1 MTKGITAHVLDWLGL
16 GSEEVGGDPFGY
28 PDERLTSQGTEG
40 DDEGQL
46 IPLPRRQNQAIN
58 CPIVRAEPQTMDEA
72 TAVADEIKRQNPVL
86 LNLEEVEREE
96 ARRIRDFLGGVT
108 YGLNGYMRKVGSW
121 VYVCA
126 PFDMPVEK
134 LVLDPSRQ
142 GPDRFEADFAAE
154 FVEQY

>member
-1 MTKGITAHVLDWLGL
+1 MSRGIVAHTLDWLGL
-16 GSEEVGGDPFGY
+16 GGEEAGTDPYGYLDPRLASE
-28 PDERLTSQGTEG
+28 STEG
-40 DDEGQL
+40 DHDSRL
-46 IPLPRRQNQAIN
+46 IPFPRKQNQAVN

-86 LNLEEVEREE
+86 LNLEGVEREE

-108 YGLNGYMRKVGSW
+108 YGLNGYMRKVGNW

-134 LVLDPSRQ
+134 LVLDPSRH
-142 GPDRFEADFAAE
+142 GEERFEESFE
-154 FVEQY
+154 EQFVEY

>member
-1 MTKGITAHVLDWLGL
+1 MARGIVAHTLEWLGL
-16 GSEEVGGDPFGY
+16 SGEDADPFGY
-28 PDERLTSQGTEG
+28 PDERLTSGTAEDDYEG
-40 DDEGQL
+40 GV
-46 IPLPRRQNQAIN
+46 IPIPRKHNQAIN
-58 CPIVRAEPQTMDEA
+58 CPIVRAEPQAMDEA

-86 LNLEEVEREE
+86 LNLEGVERGE

-121 VYVCA
+121 VYICT

-142 GPDRFEADFAAE
+142 GTDRFEQTFE
-154 FVEQY
+154 EQLVEY

>member
-1 MTKGITAHVLDWLGL
+1 MARGIVAHALEWLGL
-16 GSEEVGGDPFGY
+16 GDEEVELDAYGY
-28 PDERLTSQGTEG
+28 PDGRLTSESPDIDQDGS
-40 DDEGQL
+40 L
-46 IPLPRRQNQAIN
+46 IPIARQHNQAIN
-58 CPIVRAEPQTMDEA
+58 CPIVRAEPNTMDEA

-86 LNLEEVEREE
+86 INLEGVEREE

-134 LVLDPSRQ
+134 LVMDPSRQ
-142 GPDRFEADFAAE
+142 GAERFEETFEQQFA
-154 FVEQY
+154 QY